1 MSNNASLDNNNG
13 TSNVKD
19 QTIATPSIT
28 DQSGSSTTPT
38 NTPSK
43 TEEPSSSADTSNTNS
58 SIEHEKDHEDVA
70 DYVYDSSQVS
80 NIVLNGNSITT
91 NSTTVLIQYNTIT
104 ILTAGTYKIS
114 GTLTEGQIIVST
126 QDTATVQLI
135 LSNVDIACSTSSPIY
150 IMDAKK
156 TIIILEDN
164 TTNTLTDKHTVNL
177 ADDPNAAIYST
188 CDLTI
193 YGSGTLTIQAN
204 NNDGI
209 TSKDGLIIKSG
220 TITVNSNE
228 DGIRGKD
235 YLIVKDGKI
244 TVSAGDNG
252 FLSDNADDH
261 AKGYISVESGTI
273 NIIAGGDAISAETDV
288 TITGG
293 QITATTG
300 GGSSSSTTNSAKA
313 IKGLSSV
320 LISSGTFTLN
330 CADDAIHSNGTVTI
344 NGGTFSIST
353 GDDAIHADSAVTITA
368 GAIDITKSYEG
379 IESVIITING
389 GTIYINSSDDGIN
402 GAGGNDASGMI
413 PGPGRGG
420 MGGQDGFQNSGNCN
434 LYINGGYIVVSASG
448 DGVDVNGA
456 ITMTAGT
463 LLINGPTSNFN
474 GAIDH
479 VSFKM
484 TGGLLVAVGSS
495 GMAQAPGAT
504 STQYSIMVNF
514 RIAYSAQTLIHIESS
529 TGNSI
534 LTFKPTKQF
543 QSIVFCSPSLTKG
556 STYDIYVGGSSTGTL
571 KDGIYPNGTYTG
583 GTKYASLIINNIVT
597 SYW

>member
-1 MSNNASLDNNNG
+1 MTNNTSSDNNDG

-19 QTIATPSIT
+19 QTTATPSTT

-38 NTPSK
+38 NTPSE
-43 TEEPSSSADTSNTNS
+43 TEDPSSSGDTTNTS
-58 SIEHEKDHEDVA
+58 SSAEHEKDHEDAA

-80 NIVLNGNSITT
+80 NIELNGNSITT
-91 NSTTVLIQYNTIT
+91 NSTTALIQYNTIT

-114 GTLTEGQIIVST
+114 GPLTEGQVIVNT
-126 QDTATVQLI
+126 QDKATVQLI
-135 LSNVDIACSTSSPIY
+135 LSNVDITCSTSSPIY

-156 TIIILEDN
+156 VIIILEDN
-164 TTNTLTDKHTVNL
+164 TANTLTDKHTVNL

-193 YGSGTLTIQAN
+193 YGSGTLTVQAN

-220 TITVNSNE
+220 IITVNSND

-235 YLIVKDGKI
+235 YLIVKGGKI
-244 TVSAGDNG
+244 TVTAADNG
-252 FLSDNADDH
+252 LLSDNADNST
-261 AKGYISVESGTI
+261 KGYISVEGGTI
-273 NIIAGGDAISAETDV
+273 NIVAGGDAISAKTDV

-313 IKGLSSV
+313 IKGLTSV

-368 GAIDITKSYEG
+368 GTIDITKSYEG

-420 MGGQDGFQNSGNCN
+420 GGQDGFQNSGNCN

-448 DGVDVNGA
+448 DGVDVNGP

-463 LLINGPTSNFN
+463 LIINGPTSNFN
-474 GAIDH
+474 GALDH

-495 GMAQAPGAT
+495 GMAQAPSTT

-514 RIAYSAQTLIHIESS
+514 RNVYSAQTLIHIESS

-543 QSIVFCSPSLTKG
+543 QSIVFCSPALTKG

-571 KDGIYPNGTYTG
+571 KDGIYSNGAYTA
-583 GTKYASLIINNIVT
+583 GTKYASLTITNIVT
-597 SYW
+597 SFW